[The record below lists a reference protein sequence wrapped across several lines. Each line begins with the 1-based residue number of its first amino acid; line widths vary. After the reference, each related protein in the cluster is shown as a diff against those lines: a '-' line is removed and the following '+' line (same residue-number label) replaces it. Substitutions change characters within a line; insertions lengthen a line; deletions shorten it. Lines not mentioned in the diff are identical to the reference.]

1 MASPE
6 LSSLLS
12 HIFSV
17 VWWVGA
23 KENDLR
29 ERLQVRESR
38 VSNLTSYRTASHAQ
52 CKSKG
57 KTCASD
63 CNRVVSIAPRVL
75 GGYSIAP
82 RVLRRCRADRSRSGV
97 VSVWVE

>member
-29 ERLQVRESR
+29 ERMQVREGR
-38 VSNLTSYRTASHAQ
+38 VSNLTSYRTASRAQ
-52 CKSKG
+52 CTTKANLRERMQLRWLRDRSAG
-57 KTCASD
+57 IA
-63 CNRVVSIAPRVL
+63 RVS
-75 GGYSIAP
+75 
-82 RVLRRCRADRSRSGV
+82 RRCPGGASPIARAPELCRYG
-97 VSVWVE
+97 